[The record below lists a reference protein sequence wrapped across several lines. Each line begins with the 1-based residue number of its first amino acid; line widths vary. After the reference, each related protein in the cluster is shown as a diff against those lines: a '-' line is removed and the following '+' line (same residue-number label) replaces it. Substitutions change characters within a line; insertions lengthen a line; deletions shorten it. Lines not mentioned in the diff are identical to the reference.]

1 MPARFTK
8 LGADLYRPIVLD
20 RADPAMS
27 RRYFW
32 FQARLK
38 PGVTMEQAKA
48 DADVVARRLALV
60 YPDNY
65 PEKFNVE
72 MISWLDST
80 VGQFRGHLYNLGAAV
95 GLLLLI
101 ACGNVANMLLAR
113 ASTREKEMAIRSA
126 MGAPQSRLIRQLL
139 VESLLLAVGGAA
151 LGCLFAWGGLKLLV
165 PLIPEGSIPQEVVIQ
180 LNVPVLLFSL
190 GAAVFTALLFGLAP
204 AFQAARPDLVEP
216 LKDSGRGVSG
226 GFRRGK
232 LRNTLVVIQVALSL
246 VLLTGAG
253 LMMRTF
259 IALQSTDLGLNPNNV
274 MITRLPLPRGQY
286 TTAEAKHQFFRTLLQ
301 RVHALP
307 GVVSATAASSL
318 PPFGGITSEI
328 DIPGKTHTER
338 WEAIYQL
345 CSEGYFPTLQLRLLR
360 GRLLTEVEVND
371 GRRVAVV
378 NQTLV
383 NQYFGQEDP
392 LGRQIKINMLETL
405 PEFPV
410 ENPVFEVIGV
420 IADAKNQGVQDPPR
434 PEMFIPYTVTG
445 AFDRAIIVRTAGEPL
460 ALLNNL
466 RSEIWGVDRGV
477 ALTFTG
483 TLNDYLRRF
492 SYAQPRFSLI
502 LLGVFAGVGLVL
514 VALGVYSVIAYTVSR
529 QTQEI
534 GLRMALGAG
543 GADVLR
549 MVLRMGLKLIGIGI
563 VIGTL
568 TALAATRV
576 IASQLWG
583 VSQYDPVTLA
593 AVIVLVVVAGLTACY
608 VPARRATRVDPLV
621 ALRYE

>member
-1 MPARFTK
+1 
-8 LGADLYRPIVLD
+8 
-20 RADPAMS
+20 
-27 RRYFW
+27 
-32 FQARLK
+32 
-38 PGVTMEQAKA
+38 
-48 DADVVARRLALV
+48 
-60 YPDNY
+60 
-65 PEKFNVE
+65 
-72 MISWLDST
+72 
-80 VGQFRGHLYNLGAAV
+80 
-95 GLLLLI
+95 
-101 ACGNVANMLLAR
+101 
-113 ASTREKEMAIRSA
+113 
-126 MGAPQSRLIRQLL
+126 
-139 VESLLLAVGGAA
+139 
-151 LGCLFAWGGLKLLV
+151 
-165 PLIPEGSIPQEVVIQ
+165 
-180 LNVPVLLFSL
+180 
-190 GAAVFTALLFGLAP
+190 
-204 AFQAARPDLVEP
+204 
-216 LKDSGRGVSG
+216 
-226 GFRRGK
+226 
-232 LRNTLVVIQVALSL
+232 
-246 VLLTGAG
+246 
-253 LMMRTF
+253 
-259 IALQSTDLGLNPNNV
+259 
-274 MITRLPLPRGQY
+274 
-286 TTAEAKHQFFRTLLQ
+286 
-301 RVHALP
+301 
-307 GVVSATAASSL
+307 
-318 PPFGGITSEI
+318 
-328 DIPGKTHTER
+328 
-338 WEAIYQL
+338 
-345 CSEGYFPTLQLRLLR
+345 
-360 GRLLTEVEVND
+360 VND

-405 PEFPV
+405 PEYPV

-549 MVLRMGLKLIGIGI
+549 MVLRMGLRLIGIGI

-583 VSQYDPVTLA
+583 VSQYDPLTLA
-593 AVIVLVVVAGLTACY
+593 AVILLVVVAGLTACY